1 MTDEEASRRADAAA
15 ETTSKAAEFGRRLLG
30 AALLDADTYEDVEA
44 DRSANVQAFLVVLLS
59 AIAAGIASI
68 DNNGV
73 SGIFVIAPAALLGWW
88 LWAYLTYMIGTRL
101 LPRPET
107 EADHGELL
115 RTIGFSSSPGILM
128 VFGAYPPAA
137 PILFLICGTW
147 MLVAMVVGVRQALDY
162 AGRGATGRA
171 IAVCALGF
179 PIYVIFLT
187 VALLV
192 VGPWPV

>member
-30 AALLDADTYEDVEA
+30 AALLDANTYEDVEA

-107 EADHGELL
+107 ED
-115 RTIGFSSSPGILM
+115 
-128 VFGAYPPAA
+128 
-137 PILFLICGTW
+137 
-147 MLVAMVVGVRQALDY
+147 LVARLLADEAWWDAEARRVVDVGTGSGCIALALAKARPEATVYGVDREAAAL
-162 AGRGATGRA
+162 ALAQI
-171 IAVCALGF
+171 IAC
-179 PIYVIFLT
+179 
-187 VALLV
+187 LL
-192 VGPWPV
+192 